1 MSISGGAE
9 TGTGMSV
16 DSKGVVDGARLPLTL
31 DSLAFA
37 APEVVRRRS
46 LTSAHALADNRVSP
60 PSAELRVRYRAEMH
74 QSNPA
79 LPTTIPGGPSHQALN
94 HATALRALSA
104 ADHPVRAGARL
115 PLPCPRAVPPYILMT
130 CGPAVV
136 ATSSSPPALAGRSA
150 DAPPKGRAWL
160 QKHARRCAILHI
172 WILSEFLFC
181 PVRRCGVWRLR
192 LVDRRRG

>member
-46 LTSAHALADNRVSP
+46 LTSAHALAANSVSP
-60 PSAELRVRYRAEMH
+60 PSEELRVRYRAEIH

-79 LPTTIPGGPSHQALN
+79 LPITIPGGPSHQALN
-94 HATALRALSA
+94 HATALCALSA
-104 ADHPVRAGARL
+104 ADHPVRAEAPRVSGAMRRTSYRL
-115 PLPCPRAVPPYILMT
+115 KAPNDPVSMDARAVGT
-130 CGPAVV
+130 ER
-136 ATSSSPPALAGRSA
+136 ALAVWLR
-150 DAPPKGRAWL
+150 APA
-160 QKHARRCAILHI
+160 ARRTGAD
-172 WILSEFLFC
+172 S
-181 PVRRCGVWRLR
+181 PQSGVWGHASARDCTR
-192 LVDRRRG
+192 FIEK

>member
-46 LTSAHALADNRVSP
+46 LTSAHATAANSVSP
-60 PSAELRVRYRAEMH
+60 PSEELRVRYRAEIQ

-79 LPTTIPGGPSHQALN
+79 LPITIPGGPSHQALN
-94 HATALRALSA
+94 HATALCALSA
-104 ADHPVRAGARL
+104 ADHPVRAEAPRVSGAMRRTSYRLKPPRTTRSRWTRVLWVQSARWPSGCARL
-115 PLPCPRAVPPYILMT
+115 LHGELVPIRPNRAFGAM
-130 CGPAVV
+130 
-136 ATSSSPPALAGRSA
+136 
-150 DAPPKGRAWL
+150 
-160 QKHARRCAILHI
+160 
-172 WILSEFLFC
+172 
-181 PVRRCGVWRLR
+181 PVRGTARVS
-192 LVDRRRG
+192 